1 MEGHLKEREQ
11 RPASSNLPLVNE
23 QIRYPRLQLISADG
37 QNVGVILR
45 YDALRMASE
54 AGLDLVI
61 IADHGSEGVPVA
73 KIMDFGKA
81 IYAKKKKQSAA
92 KKHQKT
98 IQVKEVKMRPKIGE
112 HDFQTKLNQAVG
124 FLKEGMRVK
133 ITVELKGREMHQGH
147 ERGKDMFD
155 RINKY
160 LAEAGLKTMVSE
172 VEQKREIKSGQ
183 HMSRLYYQ
191 KD

>member
-1 MEGHLKEREQ
+1 MEGPLKEREQ
-11 RPASSNLPLVNE
+11 RPGNSNLPLVNE
-23 QIRYPRLQLISADG
+23 QIRYPRLQVISADG

-54 AGLDLVI
+54 SGLDLVI
-61 IADHGSEGVPVA
+61 IADQGAEGVPVA

-81 IYAKKKKQSAA
+81 LYAKKKKQTAA

-112 HDFQTKLNQAVG
+112 HDFQTKLNQAIG

-133 ITVELKGREMHQGH
+133 ITVELKGREMFQGQ
-147 ERGKDMFD
+147 ERGKDMFE

-160 LAEAGLKTMVSE
+160 MVDQGLKTVTSE
-172 VEQKREIKSGQ
+172 AELKREIKAGQ
-183 HMSRLYYQ
+183 HMTRLYYL